1 MRGSRTS
8 RRWWRRSSWKCRARL
23 PKAIGGS
30 GGDLAGEWIDA
41 AVQGYGRDVDGGEG
55 YVFEG
60 LGDVGRDGAFDVD
73 DVAGCVEQGKTFQA
87 LLPADMPVYLA
98 GGGFVA
104 GEAGVDWMRSSA
116 SEPRR

>member
-1 MRGSRTS
+1 LEG
-8 RRWWRRSSWKCRARL
+8 C
-23 PKAIGGS
+23 

-55 YVFEG
+55 YVFKG